1 MAARRFTH
9 YAWFVTAF
17 TVLVILWGA
26 VVRAT
31 GSGAGCGNHWP
42 SCNGQIIPQPE
53 QIETVIEFTHR
64 VTSGLSGLL
73 VLALTVWAF
82 RARWVSTFTRRAAA
96 LALLFM
102 IVEATVGMLLV
113 RLELV
118 ADNASTARA
127 VVIALH
133 LVNTLALLGSLTLT
147 AWSASGRQ
155 ISLRGRPR
163 RLLWLPGIALAG
175 LALLSAAGAVTAL
188 GDTLFPPAS
197 LAAGLQ
203 QDLDATAHFLI
214 RLRVIHPA
222 IALVVSAF
230 LLVAAPEFLAASA
243 GARRPVIVM
252 VALVIAQI
260 VAGFV
265 NVILL
270 APVWMQVLHLLLA
283 DSLWLALVL
292 VTAEVLAVD
301 AGAGPAAAPRAAGT

>member
-1 MAARRFTH
+1 MAGRPFVR
-9 YAWFVTAF
+9 YAWLVTGF

-42 SCNGQIIPQPE
+42 TCNGQIIPQPE
-53 QIETVIEFTHR
+53 QFETLIEFIHR
-64 VTSGLSGLL
+64 LTSGLSGLL

-82 RARWVSTFTRRAAA
+82 RAGWATRFTRRAAA

-102 IVEATVGMLLV
+102 AVEAFVGMLLV

-118 ADNASTARA
+118 ADNASTTRA

-133 LVNTLALLGSLTLT
+133 LVNTLALLASLALT
-147 AWSASGRQ
+147 AWSASGRR
-155 ISLRGRPR
+155 ISLEGKPR
-163 RLLWLPGIALAG
+163 RLAG
-175 LALLSAAGAVTAL
+175 LLGLALGGMALLSAAGAVTAL
-188 GDTLFPPAS
+188 GDTLFPPES

-222 IALVVSAF
+222 IALLVSVF
-230 LLVAAPEFLAASA
+230 LLVAGQEFLAASV
-243 GARRPVIVM
+243 GARRPVIAMYV
-252 VALVIAQI
+252 LVVAQI
-260 VAGFV
+260 AAGFV

-283 DSLWLALVL
+283 DSLWLVLVL
-292 VTAEVLAVD
+292 VAAETLAAED
-301 AGAGPAAAPRAAGT
+301 AAPAAQVA

>member
-1 MAARRFTH
+1 MAGRPFAR
-9 YAWFVTAF
+9 YAWLVTGF

-42 SCNGQIIPQPE
+42 TCNGQIIPQPE
-53 QIETVIEFTHR
+53 QIETLIEFIHR
-64 VTSGLSGLL
+64 LTSGLSGLL
-73 VLALTVWAF
+73 VLALAVWAF
-82 RARWVSTFTRRAAA
+82 RAGWATRFTRRAAA

-102 IVEATVGMLLV
+102 MVEALVGMLLV

-118 ADNASTARA
+118 ADNASTTRA

-133 LVNTLALLGSLTLT
+133 LVNTLALLASLALT
-147 AWSASGRQ
+147 AWSASGQR
-155 ISLRGRPR
+155 ISLQGKPR
-163 RLLWLPGIALAG
+163 RLAGLLGLALAG
-175 LALLSAAGAVTAL
+175 MVLLSAAGAVTAL
-188 GDTLFPPAS
+188 GDTLFPPES
-197 LAAGLQ
+197 LIAGLQ

-222 IALVVSAF
+222 IALLVSAF
-230 LLVAAPEFLAASA
+230 LLVAGQEFLAASA
-243 GARRPVIVM
+243 TARRPVIAM
-252 VALVIAQI
+252 YALVILQI
-260 VAGFV
+260 AAGFV

-292 VTAEVLAVD
+292 VAAEALA
-301 AGAGPAAAPRAAGT
+301 AEGASPAAHPA